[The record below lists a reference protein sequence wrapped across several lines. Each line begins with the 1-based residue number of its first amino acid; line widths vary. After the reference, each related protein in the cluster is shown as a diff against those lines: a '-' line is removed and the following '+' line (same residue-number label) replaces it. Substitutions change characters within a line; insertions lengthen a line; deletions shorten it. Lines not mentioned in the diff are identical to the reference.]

1 MVRLVSSSRPPPP
14 RGFRLWAAGSPPL
27 DGTRTD
33 RQIAQVRWRARP
45 LLALARGGLLRQR
58 QRQEIDEGPNS
69 RRELVTLRI
78 RGVDIGIGIHLG
90 RSREWNDERIM
101 DEVIMPWVA
110 STFAR

>member
-1 MVRLVSSSRPPPP
+1 
-14 RGFRLWAAGSPPL
+14 
-27 DGTRTD
+27 
-33 RQIAQVRWRARP
+33 
-45 LLALARGGLLRQR
+45 
-58 QRQEIDEGPNS
+58 
-69 RRELVTLRI
+69 VTLRI